1 MKRFLAGYA
10 DVMDRISVFIG
21 QGCSVLFFTCIVVSA
36 AEVVMRYGFDS
47 PSSWSTELA
56 MTLCA
61 SAWVLSVGYVTERNR
76 HISITMIEMLVS
88 ETTWRR
94 LRLVQMLIAGGA
106 IFILTMALWD
116 PAIKA
121 LNRMETSGTA
131 LNSIQP
137 TYLKVLLVVGCILY
151 LFQLAANLVRWVQ
164 NTEGDVS
171 GGH

>member
-1 MKRFLAGYA
+1 
-10 DVMDRISVFIG
+10 
-21 QGCSVLFFTCIVVSA
+21 
-36 AEVVMRYGFDS
+36 
-47 PSSWSTELA
+47 

-61 SAWVLSVGYVTERNR
+61 SAWVLSVSYVTERNR

>member
-1 MKRFLAGYA
+1 MTLRPIRSIRASI
-10 DVMDRISVFIG
+10 RCRR
-21 QGCSVLFFTCIVVSA
+21 CSSPSTRQSGTNCRKT